1 MEAEIEAER
10 TDVSF
15 SVLDQENGAGKA
27 KGTSPIVKGE
37 NEPTALELIGHEE
50 YYRTL
55 YSRLV

>member
-37 NEPTALELIGHEE
+37 NEPTALELIGH
-50 YYRTL
+50 
-55 YSRLV
+55 